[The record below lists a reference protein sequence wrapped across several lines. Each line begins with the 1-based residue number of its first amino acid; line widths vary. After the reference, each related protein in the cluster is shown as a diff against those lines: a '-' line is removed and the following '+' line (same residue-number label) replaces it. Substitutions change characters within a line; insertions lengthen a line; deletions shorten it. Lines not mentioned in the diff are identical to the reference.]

1 MFHIYSFGE
10 QISTQGETH
19 KMAILMVILTDQFN
33 RCQNFAWFYIVS
45 QFIQFHSKIN
55 RSIIQY
61 FYPSNILL
69 NIRMRKMKTPSKERM
84 VHQYIILEEEVHTLI
99 YLCQTLNILVPAA
112 AAVRQSS
119 PMWAHCLERILKHKQ
134 FSKVAFNST
143 KFIFLPNMFHTYNW
157 TRNKFATWF

>member
-1 MFHIYSFGE
+1 
-10 QISTQGETH
+10 
-19 KMAILMVILTDQFN
+19 MVILTDQFN

-84 VHQYIILEEEVHTLI
+84 VHQCIILEEEVHTLI
-99 YLCQTLNILVPAA
+99 YLCQNQNILVPAA
-112 AAVRQSS
+112 AAARQSS

-143 KFIFLPNMFHTYNW
+143 KFIFLPNMFQFQLLDKEQICFMVLGRESTSFWLLKNFTHNG
-157 TRNKFATWF
+157 

>member
-1 MFHIYSFGE
+1 MADKNFSPNFPFNPQLTESNKDNRKCFTFILFSFGE

-19 KMAILMVILTDQFN
+19 KMAILMIILTDQFN

-61 FYPSNILL
+61 IYPSNILL
-69 NIRMRKMKTPSKERM
+69 SIRIRKMKTPSKERM

-99 YLCQTLNILVPAA
+99 YLSQTLNIL
-112 AAVRQSS
+112 SS
-119 PMWAHCLERILKHKQ
+119 CCSRSQAEQPY
-134 FSKVAFNST
+134 VST
-143 KFIFLPNMFHTYNW
+143 LFGEDFE
-157 TRNKFATWF
+157 A